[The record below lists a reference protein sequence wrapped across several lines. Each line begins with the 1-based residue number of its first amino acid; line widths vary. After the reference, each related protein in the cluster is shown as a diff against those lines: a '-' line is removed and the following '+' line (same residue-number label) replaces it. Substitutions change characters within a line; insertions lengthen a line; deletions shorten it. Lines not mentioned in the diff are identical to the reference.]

1 MKYPLL
7 AAISLAAAPL
17 AYAQES
23 APIQFNTVEL
33 GYLHSEA
40 TNSDGD
46 GFAIN
51 LSYSFLDHYFATASY
66 NTRTLDA
73 ESGSASADFD
83 FISAGVGGKYALTES
98 GKYVVYGGL
107 TYEMLDI
114 AGSGAGG
121 GGTDNGGGEEPT
133 DEGGEGPT
141 GTPLDILL
149 CALLF
154 DCESG
159 AQTKSFNAAT
169 GTGDTSGYGAH
180 VGIRAEVY
188 PNVEVG
194 ASYQYRMYD
203 DKILLSQNP
212 DDVEQILGLAAG
224 YRLGSWAAVLSY
236 NSYDTLDLDEY
247 QLAVRWE
254 FGRE

>member
-7 AAISLAAAPL
+7 AAMTLAVTPL
-17 AYAQES
+17 VNAQE
-23 APIQFNTVEL
+23 APIQFNSVEL
-33 GYLHSEA
+33 GYLQSEA
-40 TNSDGD
+40 TGSDGD
-46 GFAIN
+46 GFAIKLN
-51 LSYSFLDHYFATASY
+51 YAFMDHYYATASY
-66 NTRTLDA
+66 DTRSLDS
-73 ESGSASADFD
+73 ESSSASGDFD
-83 FISAGVGGKYALTES
+83 FITAGVGGKYAFTES

-114 AGSGAGG
+114 ATSGG
-121 GGTDNGGGEEPT
+121 GATGGGGEEEPT
-133 DEGGEGPT
+133 EEGGGEGPT

-149 CALLF
+149 CALLVNC
-154 DCESG
+154 DSA

-169 GTGDTSGYGAH
+169 GAGDTSGYGAH

-203 DKILLSQNP
+203 DEILLSENP

-224 YRLGSWAAVLSY
+224 YRLGPWAAVLSY

-247 QLAVRWE
+247 QLSVRWE